1 MAIALMR
8 ARSTWRPLLLAAFL
22 SLFGG
27 PATAQEQDLR
37 TLLSPDPLDTAV
49 ANTVVARVGPTSIT
63 AREFFFNYLLGPSF
77 VKKRPDSRRRHLD
90 FMLHEK
96 LLALGEEAKG
106 KIQDPRVEES
116 LQAVEGDVATEEL
129 YRDDVLSR
137 VRVTEPEIDSAV
149 HRQNVEVSMRW
160 LYARDEEDARAWSQ
174 ALRNGASF
182 DSLFLMQFSDSTL
195 QRDDRMM
202 RTTQFGLMQ
211 RNSAMSRIAEGLS
224 VGMPSGPVRGADG
237 WYIVQVD
244 SLWTNVIMTGSADAE
259 MRLSALRAVT
269 QMKADSISDAYIRQ
283 MMLDADPVIQRRTLD
298 ILRAHL
304 GERVLAPE
312 TFTAWN
318 LAGRFRAEQPPVDYV
333 HMEQHEGD
341 VLVTLRGETI
351 TLGQFLRWYRM
362 RETTL
367 KLRLTSPQAF
377 FLSLEDL
384 VWRMVRDELLVERA
398 RNRRLHERP
407 EVSTQVRWWKFKLLY
422 QVAKDSLRRAI
433 SWTDSTL
440 QAYYAAHPR
449 SFRDSSGNVLPFG
462 FVRDDVLREWY
473 ALTLSERIVHRLA
486 ELRRQF
492 PVTVDEDALKRIP
505 VDAENNPRAIDIVVA
520 KKGGTFPRPAFPT
533 IDPFWQTWQ

>member
-1 MAIALMR
+1 MR
-8 ARSTWRPLLLAAFL
+8 ARSPRSPLLLAAFL
-22 SLFGG
+22 FWFGG

-49 ANTVVARVGPTSIT
+49 ANTVVARVGPASIT
-63 AREFFFNYLLGPSF
+63 AREFFFNYLFGPSF

-106 KIQDPRVEES
+106 KIQDRRVEEN
-116 LQAVEGDVATEEL
+116 LLAVEGDVATEEL

-137 VRVTEPEIDSAV
+137 VRVTEQEIDSAV
-149 HRQNVEVSMRW
+149 HRQSVEVSMRW
-160 LYARDEEDARAWSQ
+160 LYAREEQDARTRSQ

-182 DSLFLMQFSDSTL
+182 DSLFFMQFSDSNL

-202 RTTQFGLMQ
+202 RTTLFGLMQ
-211 RNSAMSRIAEGLS
+211 RNGAMSRIAEGLS
-224 VGMPSGPVRGADG
+224 AGMPSGPVRGADG
-237 WYIVQVD
+237 WYILQVD
-244 SLWTNVIMTGSADAE
+244 SLWTNVITTGSADAE

-269 QMKADSISDAYIRQ
+269 QMNADSISDAYIRQ

-304 GERVLAPE
+304 GERVLTPE
-312 TFTAWN
+312 TFTAWD
-318 LAGRFRAEQPPVDYV
+318 LAGRFRAEQSPVDYAYV
-333 HMEQHEGD
+333 EQHEED
-341 VLVTLRGETI
+341 VLVTLRGKTI

-362 RETTL
+362 RETAL

-407 EVSTQVRWWKFKLLY
+407 EVSTQVRWWKDKLLY

-433 SWTDSTL
+433 GWTDSTL

-473 ALTLSERIVHRLA
+473 ALTLSERIVRRLA

-505 VDAENNPRAIDIVVA
+505 VDAENNPRAIDIVAA